1 MGGLNSKLVFIVR
14 PKNIDTNWLEP
25 EMVGQNGR
33 LAEKQI
39 SCFLGYWPNHF
50 FWNTQLLFKQRATQ
64 FFTNNCLINGVFRID
79 CTYHRNSLNLSYL
92 YFICYIRP
100 GRQNRDAHVV
110 TVYDIQNKFIAY
122 KAPYPDVVD
131 IVSEWGS
138 LYIVAGD
145 GKVNTILDK
154 KCKILLWNEFRE
166 CYKASVWQA
175 L

>member
-1 MGGLNSKLVFIVR
+1 M
-14 PKNIDTNWLEP
+14 
-25 EMVGQNGR
+25 
-33 LAEKQI
+33 
-39 SCFLGYWPNHF
+39 
-50 FWNTQLLFKQRATQ
+50 LFKQRATQ

-154 KCKILLWNEFRE
+154 KCKILL
-166 CYKASVWQA
+166 
-175 L
+175 